1 MQLPALKTERAEYGH
16 RISILQAR
24 RPNLNE
30 EEQSEAEE
38 EIKKLNRFTTT
49 LSQAIQDFQK
59 QETEAEKLIPLLKQ
73 AMAAKL
79 EELRSLEGDPGQI
92 ESVAI
97 ISDST
102 C

>member
-49 LSQAIQDFQK
+49 LSQAIQEFQK
-59 QETEAEKLIPLLKQ
+59 QESEAEKLIPLLK
-73 AMAAKL
+73 
-79 EELRSLEGDPGQI
+79 
-92 ESVAI
+92 
-97 ISDST
+97 
-102 C
+102 